1 MDFDWRQID
10 HLFHSALELDHGD
23 RDAFL
28 SQACVGDNALR
39 REVESLIESHE
50 QSGSFIEAPAADIAT
65 ELLAQT
71 DPQLFS
77 GQPIGFYKIVSLL
90 AKGGMGEVYLAE
102 DTRLGR
108 QVALKRLAP
117 RFTLDMESVRRFE
130 QEARAASALN
140 HPNIVTIHE
149 IGHLSRLHFITTEFI
164 DGETLRHDLMG
175 VRRSLDEAF
184 DVAIQVASALS
195 AAHTAGIVHRNVK
208 PENIM
213 LRRDGIVKVL
223 DFELAKP
230 T

>member
-39 REVESLIESHE
+39 REVESLIKSHE

-71 DPQLFS
+71 ESQLCS
-77 GQPIGFYKIVSLL
+77 GQSIGFYKIVSLL
-90 AKGGMGEVYLAE
+90 GEGGMGEVYLAL

-117 RFTLDMESVRRFE
+117 RFTLDME
-130 QEARAASALN
+130 
-140 HPNIVTIHE
+140 
-149 IGHLSRLHFITTEFI
+149 
-164 DGETLRHDLMG
+164 
-175 VRRSLDEAF
+175 
-184 DVAIQVASALS
+184 
-195 AAHTAGIVHRNVK
+195 
-208 PENIM
+208 
-213 LRRDGIVKVL
+213 
-223 DFELAKP
+223 
-230 T
+230 